1 MTNEKRKELQ
11 KDLEVMK
18 KNYEIAVSDYQ
29 EMKRQR
35 DELDDTRQKLEL
47 KVLELTSL
55 IKSKDSTIEN
65 LAYSDLSK
73 SHTIEFLCNREL
85 KENQDIE
92 FAAIKSYRNGWQF
105 VFLNG
110 KELNITPKDD
120 VTIWADYDE
129 RVKVEIENR

>member
-18 KNYEIAVSDYQ
+18 KNYEIAVRDYQ

>member
-1 MTNEKRKELQ
+1 MANEKRKELQ
-11 KDLEVMK
+11 KDLEAMT
-18 KNYEIAVSDYQ
+18 KNYEIAVRDYQ

-55 IKSKDSTIEN
+55 IKSKDSAIEN

>member
-1 MTNEKRKELQ
+1 MANEKRKELQ
-11 KDLEVMK
+11 KDLEAMT
-18 KNYEIAVSDYQ
+18 KNYEIAVRDYQ

>member
-1 MTNEKRKELQ
+1 MASEKRKELQ
-11 KDLEVMK
+11 KDLEVMT
-18 KNYEIAVSDYQ
+18 KNYEIAVRDYQ
-29 EMKRQR
+29 EMKRQC

>member
-1 MTNEKRKELQ
+1 MANEKRKELQ
-11 KDLEVMK
+11 KDLEAMT
-18 KNYEIAVSDYQ
+18 KNYEIAVRDYQ
-29 EMKRQR
+29 EMKKQR

-110 KELNITPKDD
+110 KELKITPKDD

>member
-1 MTNEKRKELQ
+1 MANEKRKELQ
-11 KDLEVMK
+11 KDLEAMT
-18 KNYEIAVSDYQ
+18 KNYEIAVRDYQ

-129 RVKVEIENR
+129 KVKVEIENR